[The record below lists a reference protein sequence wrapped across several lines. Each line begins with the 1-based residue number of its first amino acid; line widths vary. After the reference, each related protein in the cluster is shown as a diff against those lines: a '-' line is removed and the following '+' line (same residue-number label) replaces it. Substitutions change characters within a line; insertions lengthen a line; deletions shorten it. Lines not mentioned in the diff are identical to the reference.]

1 MPKFITSYVRIVD
14 AVNYRIGRVTMLLIF
29 IMVGVLF
36 YSSITK
42 AFFNPALWTFEFSQ
56 FLMVTYFMLGGPY
69 SIQLG
74 GHVRMDLLY
83 GNWKPKTQN
92 SWDAVTSI
100 ILIGY
105 LVMLLYGSIDS
116 AIYAIEFKER
126 SYSIW
131 RPYMWPIKF
140 IMVFGI
146 ALMLLQAISQFFKD
160 IAAAIGKPIEGA
172 IPDNLSEKG
181 I

>member
-1 MPKFITSYVRIVD
+1 MPGVIKAYVRIVD
-14 AVNYRIGRVTMLLIF
+14 AANYWIGRATMLVIF
-29 IMVGVLF
+29 VMVGVLF
-36 YSSITK
+36 YSSVTK
-42 AFFNPALWTFEFSQ
+42 AFFDPALWTFEFSQ
-56 FLMVTYFMLGGPY
+56 FLMVAYFMLGGPY

-92 SWDAVTSI
+92 TWDAVTSV
-100 ILIGY
+100 ILVAY
-105 LVMLLYGSIDS
+105 LVVLLYGSIDS
-116 AIYAIEFKER
+116 AIYAVEYKER

-140 IMVFGI
+140 IMVLGI
-146 ALMLLQAISQFFKD
+146 FLMLLQAISQFFKD
-160 IAAAIGKPIEGA
+160 IASAIGKPIEGA